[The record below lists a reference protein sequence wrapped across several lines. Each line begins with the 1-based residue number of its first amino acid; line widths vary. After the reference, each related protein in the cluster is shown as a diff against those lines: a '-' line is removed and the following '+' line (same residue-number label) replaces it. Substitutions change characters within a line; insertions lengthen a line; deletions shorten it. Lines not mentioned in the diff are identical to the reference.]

1 MRKDELQKIGAGLY
15 QDERG
20 SVYCDMQE
28 FLTFHRLPD
37 KSETR
42 LAVWEELQRQ
52 FEAKVIEL
60 PGE

>member
-28 FLTFHRLPD
+28 FLTFHKLPD
-37 KSETR
+37 KPETR
-42 LAVWEELQRQ
+42 RAVWEELERQ

-60 PGE
+60 QGE